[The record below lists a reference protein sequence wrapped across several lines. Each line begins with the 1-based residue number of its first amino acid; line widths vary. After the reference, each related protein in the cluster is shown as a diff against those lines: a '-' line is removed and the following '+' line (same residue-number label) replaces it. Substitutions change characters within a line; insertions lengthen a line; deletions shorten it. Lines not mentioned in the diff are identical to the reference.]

1 MCSESECKMWH
12 CFSHSQDSQVQG
24 SKGGNISGI
33 THYDPSDP
41 LTSKTLASY
50 CHDFMNFWLR
60 SSSPKG
66 RNASTRRH
74 NNDSIEQE
82 VKIAT
87 QPLWVSHA
95 FESAGRERGYHAPW
109 VD

>member
-1 MCSESECKMWH
+1 MCSESVCNMWH
-12 CFSHSQDSQVQG
+12 SFSHGQDSQVQG

-41 LTSKTLASY
+41 LAKQLLLIAMT
-50 CHDFMNFWLR
+50 MNFWLK
-60 SSSPKG
+60 SSSFKG
-66 RNASTRRH
+66 KNASTRRH
-74 NNDSIEQE
+74 NNDSTEQE

-95 FESAGRERGYHAPW
+95 FESAGKERHYHSGW

>member
-12 CFSHSQDSQVQG
+12 CFSHSQDSHVQG

-60 SSSPKG
+60 SSSSKG
-66 RNASTRRH
+66 RDASTRRH
-74 NNDSIEQE
+74 NNDSIE
-82 VKIAT
+82 
-87 QPLWVSHA
+87 
-95 FESAGRERGYHAPW
+95 
-109 VD
+109 